1 MRWLPSAFLAASQ
14 VLVLDPQ
21 DPASH
26 LQLAWGRYAAQD
38 LETEPGVERLPALK
52 SSLDEVGRAWSAWAL
67 AGLQRGTSPPRL
79 VLPRLVVAEPATR
92 SGGPSPA
99 TPARMK
105 VAGRWGPS
113 DPALPLELPVPCGA
127 AASWPCSHRGAAGWE
142 IRLLDLSNSAGPSDP
157 LGARDNAQALLLSG
171 PRVVVAST
179 PPWCLL
185 EPDRRAGLA
194 SRSGGRSPARA
205 VLRGRRLPL
214 RRPLCVQAGAGG
226 AGGPPPGLFRPRRS
240 RRGSSARPADSS
252 RSTRWAQA
260 QWAPGSPSRSRPRA
274 SARGRPGPRAEPPDR
289 PQRRASPVRA
299 GP

>member
-105 VAGRWGPS
+105 VAGRWGPWTLLS
-113 DPALPLELPVPCGA
+113 LELPVPCGSHCILA
-127 AASWPCSHRGAAGWE
+127 LFHRGAAGWE

-179 PPWCLL
+179 PPWCTSCW
-185 EPDRRAGLA
+185 
-194 SRSGGRSPARA
+194 SRIDVRVS
-205 VLRGRRLPL
+205 
-214 RRPLCVQAGAGG
+214 
-226 AGGPPPGLFRPRRS
+226 
-240 RRGSSARPADSS
+240 
-252 RSTRWAQA
+252 
-260 QWAPGSPSRSRPRA
+260 
-274 SARGRPGPRAEPPDR
+274 RPGPEAEAPLRGPSYEVDAYRCADPFVFKLAQAGPAALRLDYFAKAEPARVFR
-289 PQRRASPVRA
+289 PARRFFQVH
-299 GP
+299 